1 MAHASRV
8 RFASLLIALLTIAG
22 CARAVAVGSDPGP
35 AYDLTVTNSL
45 SEDMIVSYDTGAG
58 PAVLGTVRAGGTER
72 FVIASQTATSITVT
86 ARSADGER
94 TAGPYTVQL
103 QAGATPEV
111 TLR

>member
-1 MAHASRV
+1 MASRARIV
-8 RFASLLIALLTIAG
+8 AFFVAFLTIAG
-22 CARAVAVGSDPGP
+22 CARTVTVGSEPGP

-45 SEDMIVSYDTGAG
+45 AEDMIVSYDVGTG
-58 PAVLGTVRAGGTER
+58 PAVLGTVRAGGSER

-94 TAGPYTVQL
+94 TSGPYTVQL
-103 QAGATPEV
+103 QAGTTPEV